1 MKKLCAMLLCAC
13 IALSPIVVAPAYEPA
28 YQPVEEGTYIEIA
41 PMAWVAG
48 VGWPN
53 PKPKP
58 TK

>member
-13 IALSPIVVAPAYEPA
+13 IALSPIVVVPAYEPA
-28 YQPVEEGTYIEIA
+28 QQPLEEGVYIEMA
-41 PMAWVAG
+41 PMVFKPG